1 MIFIPFGL
9 VKYSLSYGDLKTKLI
24 LGILKSYKK
33 IFVEFTFRYFKI
45 KVNFFENLANIS
57 IFYFPG
63 LSDTEFQALSDDL
76 YPIWIGEIFVELWRF
91 KD

>member
-1 MIFIPFGL
+1 MIFIPIGL
-9 VKYSLSYGDLKTKLI
+9 VKYSLSYGDSKTKLI

-33 IFVEFTFRYFKI
+33 GLLSKLI
-45 KVNFFENLANIS
+45 FENLANIS

-76 YPIWIGEIFVELWRF
+76 YPNWIGEIFVELWRF